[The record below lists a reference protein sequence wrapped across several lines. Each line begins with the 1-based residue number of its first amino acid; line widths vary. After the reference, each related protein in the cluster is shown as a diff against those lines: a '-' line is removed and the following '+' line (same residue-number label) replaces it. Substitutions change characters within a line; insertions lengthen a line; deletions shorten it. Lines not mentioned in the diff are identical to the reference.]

1 MISQRSSIS
10 TEPACEFFTFTA
22 RAAKEAAE
30 LVAQSHEAPLYI
42 RLRAEFHAGR
52 QPEYFIV
59 LVDSVS
65 DSDTKVLTQGLTVFV
80 DETNLRYFIGT
91 QIDYEEDTPLPR
103 FVIESPIASTS
114 CGRSESFSSCPR

>member
-10 TEPACEFFTFTA
+10 TETPCEFLTLTA

-30 LVAQSHEAPLYI
+30 LVAQSHEEPLYI
-42 RLRAEFHAGR
+42 RLRAEFRAGG
-52 QPEYFIV
+52 QLEYFII

-65 DSDTKVLTQGLTVFV
+65 DSDTKVFTQGLTVFV
-80 DETNLRYFIGT
+80 DETSLRYFIGA

-103 FVIESPIASTS
+103 FVIEIPSVSTS